1 MAGTEAHTLF
11 WESDDQDVQCWIDAG
26 MCLCLRAVTGTG
38 DPVELSGDDLERLI
52 VVLQER
58 LAALR

>member
-1 MAGTEAHTLF
+1 MAGTEDHTLF
-11 WESDDQDVQCWIDAG
+11 WENDDQQIQCWIDAG
-26 MCLCLRAVTGTG
+26 TCLCLRVVTGTG
-38 DPVELSGDDLERLI
+38 DPVELSEDDLERLI

>member
-11 WESDDQDVQCWIDAG
+11 WESADRDVQCWIDAG
-26 MCLCLRAVTGTG
+26 MCLCQRAVTGEG
-38 DPVELSGDDLERLI
+38 DPVEFSGDALERLI
-52 VVLQER
+52 AVLQER